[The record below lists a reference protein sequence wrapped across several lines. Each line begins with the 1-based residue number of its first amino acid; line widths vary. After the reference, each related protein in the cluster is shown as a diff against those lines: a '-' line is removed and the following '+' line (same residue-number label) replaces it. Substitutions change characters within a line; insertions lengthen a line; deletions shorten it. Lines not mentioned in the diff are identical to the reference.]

1 MLLLEYIINGLA
13 LGMTYALIAVGYS
26 IVFGVLRLINFSH
39 GAVYA
44 LGAHVAAIIVG
55 FSINPYIGLVVSVLF
70 CGVVGVLIDK
80 IALEPLRKKNSP
92 SIAGLITTV
101 GLSYVIQ
108 NLLQIFFNSERKP
121 FPAFFYFGQVN
132 ILGVSVSSAA
142 ILIFV
147 ASAVLLSALTI
158 IIQKTKLGFAMRAV
172 EQNIR
177 AARLMGINV
186 NKVVTTTF
194 FMAGASAAIA
204 GTLMAG
210 YYQIYYSTMG
220 FNVGLKAFAAAILGG
235 IGVLHGS
242 VVGGILIGIIE
253 CIVAGFF
260 GGTFRD
266 SAAFLVL
273 ILILLVKPTGLFGK
287 KGVDKL

>member
-1 MLLLEYIINGLA
+1 MLLEYIINGFA

-44 LGAHVAAIIVG
+44 LGAHVAAIIIG
-55 FSINPYIGLVVSVLF
+55 FQIDPYLGLVVSVIF
-70 CGVVGVLIDK
+70 CGFVGVLIDK
-80 IALEPLRKKNSP
+80 IALEPLRRKNSP
-92 SIAGLITTV
+92 AIAGLITTV

-121 FPAFFYFGQVN
+121 FPAFFYFGQVT
-132 ILGVSVSSAA
+132 LFGVSISSAA
-142 ILIFV
+142 IVIF
-147 ASAVLLSALTI
+147 LFSALLLLALTV
-158 IIQKTKLGFAMRAV
+158 IIQKTKLGFAMRSV
-172 EQNIR
+172 EQNPK

-186 NKVVTTTF
+186 DHVVTTTF
-194 FMAGASAAIA
+194 FLAGASAAIG

-242 VVGGILIGIIE
+242 VVGGILIGLIE
-253 CIVAGFF
+253 CIVAGYF

-273 ILILLVKPTGLFGK
+273 ILILLIKPSGLFGRK
-287 KGVDKL
+287 EVDKL

>member
-55 FSINPYIGLVVSVLF
+55 FQISPYIGLAVSVLF
-70 CGVVGVLIDK
+70 CGLAGVLIDK

-92 SIAGLITTV
+92 PIAGLITTV

-108 NLLQIFFNSERKP
+108 NLLQIFFNSERKS
-121 FPAFFYFGQVN
+121 FPAFFYFGQVKL
-132 ILGVSVSSAA
+132 LGVSISS
-142 ILIFV
+142 
-147 ASAVLLSALTI
+147 SAVLIFLASTLLLLCLTAVI
-158 IIQKTKLGFAMRAV
+158 HKSRLGFAMRAV
-172 EQNIR
+172 EQNAK

-186 NKVVTTTF
+186 NQVIMMTF
-194 FMAGASAAIA
+194 FLAGASAAIG

-235 IGVLHGS
+235 IGILHGS

-253 CIVAGFF
+253 CVVAGYF

-273 ILILLVKPTGLFGK
+273 ILILLIKPTGLFGRK
-287 KGVDKL
+287 EVEKL